1 VLHPKIRSLVAQWAA
16 YPGYS
21 YVLQSSLA
29 TRGDG
34 QVFRD
39 APETRAFYAV
49 VDEVLSGWD
58 AALTRQSLALRLP
71 PASYHVT
78 FSDLVNIGNLRK
90 VRPVERF
97 GASIADLDP
106 DVARAIEALPRSI
119 ALPRCRL
126 QLSRLANRSNRV
138 LVLELAPAD
147 ADAYAAYVERYAWVS
162 GVLDGLSIQNQPF
175 APHLSVAY
183 FADNRLAADESQI
196 AEIDGRLRDAL
207 AGHVLDFDMAAIMRF
222 DTMVDWRP
230 FA

>member
-1 VLHPKIRSLVAQWAA
+1 VLHPKIRSLVARWAA

-21 YVLQSSLA
+21 YVLQSSRA
-29 TRGDG
+29 TRGGD

-49 VDEVLSGWD
+49 VEDVLSGWD
-58 AALTRQSLALRLP
+58 AALTRRSLALRLP

-97 GASIADLDP
+97 GEAVADLDP
-106 DVARAIEALPRSI
+106 DVAQAIAALPRSI

-138 LVLELAPAD
+138 LILELAPAD
-147 ADAYAAYVERYAWVS
+147 AEAYAAYGERYAWVS
-162 GVLDGLSIQNQPF
+162 RALEGLSIQNQPF

-183 FADNRLAADESQI
+183 FADNRLAPDEGQI
-196 AEIDGRLRDAL
+196 AEIDDQLRDAL
-207 AGHVLDFDMAAIMRF
+207 AGHVLDFDMADMMRF

-230 FA
+230 FI